1 MLVEASAAI
10 LAGGRARRFAGRDKS
25 RLIVEGHSII
35 HRQVEVL
42 HRVAKTVF
50 IISSNA
56 ERFADLSLPVFPD
69 AVAGAGAIGGI
80 FTALEVSTH
89 EHVLVV
95 ACDLPFLDA
104 GLLSKLVELT
114 AAADTDAAWV
124 RSDRGPEPMLAC
136 YRRCAKRAIRRE
148 IDAGR
153 LKASDLGSALRV
165 AELPVSELTRFGEPS
180 RLLANINSSED
191 YERIRAKRVKE

>member
-1 MLVEASAAI
+1 
-10 LAGGRARRFAGRDKS
+10 
-25 RLIVEGHSII
+25 
-35 HRQVEVL
+35 
-42 HRVAKTVF
+42 VF

-80 FTALEVSTH
+80 YTALEVSTH

-104 GLLSKLVELT
+104 GLLERLVEL
-114 AAADTDAAWV
+114 AADADAAWV
-124 RSDRGPEPMLAC
+124 RSDLGPEPMLAC
-136 YRRCAKRAIRRE
+136 YRRRARRTIREE

-165 AELPVSELTRFGEPS
+165 AELPVSELARFGHPS
-180 RLLANINSSED
+180 RLIANINTPGD
-191 YERIRAKRVKE
+191 YEKLTGGGRG

>member
-25 RLIVEGHSII
+25 RLIVEGDSII

-69 AVAGAGAIGGI
+69 AVTGAGAIGGI
-80 FTALEVSTH
+80 YTALEVSTH

-104 GLLSKLVELT
+104 ALLFRLVELT
-114 AAADTDAAWV
+114 ADADAAWV

-136 YRRCAKRAIRRE
+136 YRRAAARAIRRE

-165 AELPVSELTRFGEPS
+165 AELPVSELARFGEPS
-180 RLLANINSSED
+180 RLLANINTSDD
-191 YERIRAKRVKE
+191 YERITGSGKG